1 MAAKDTGRAARGP
14 PRARRTSDPRPRGGA
29 ARRPGVNM
37 GVMVRRPIA
46 LLAVAGM
53 LAAVFALTA
62 LTGGRFTSYSGGD
75 GSLTVSPGRWW
86 TLWAVPPLEVIA
98 ILAGVGYLALG
109 ARRRGAL
116 TQGLAWTLASG
127 AALLLI
133 SVCSPLAGLS
143 QGGILAA
150 HMLQHTLIG
159 AFAPAAILMALPRRI
174 RGEGPPPHPV
184 LRALGHPVAAFLLWA
199 GLTVVWLLPAIHH
212 PVLEHETLWVAQQF
226 AFFATGCLLWMPVL
240 ERGVDVPAWFGTG
253 AKVFYMVGVW
263 FVGVIIANVYW
274 FSGTAFYAS
283 HANAARVWGLDPL
296 ADQANAGTVMV
307 TMHCFLTLTAVTWLF
322 FRQAHES
329 GLAQRLRDAGVD
341 DTQVDDALRRGEL
354 DDLARRRGVPV
365 TVRAGID

>member
-1 MAAKDTGRAARGP
+1 MA
-14 PRARRTSDPRPRGGA
+14 
-29 ARRPGVNM
+29 
-37 GVMVRRPIA
+37 RRPIA
-46 LLAVAGM
+46 LLAAAGL
-53 LAAVFALTA
+53 LAGVVALTA
-62 LTGGRFTSYSGGD
+62 LAGGRFTSYTGGS

-98 ILAGVGYLALG
+98 ILAGVGYLAWR
-109 ARRRGAL
+109 ARARGAL
-116 TQGLAWTLASG
+116 TVGLAWTLAAG
-127 AALLLI
+127 AALLLV

-159 AFAPAAILMALPRRI
+159 ALAPVAILMALPRRI
-174 RGEGPPPHPV
+174 RGEGPTPHPV
-184 LRALGHPVAAFLLWA
+184 LRALGHPAVAFGLWTA
-199 GLTVVWLLPAIHH
+199 LTVVWLLPAVHH
-212 PVLEHETLWVAQQF
+212 PVLEHESLWVAQQF
-226 AFFATGCLLWMPVL
+226 AFFATGCLLWMPIL

-253 AKVFYMVGVW
+253 AKVVYMVGVW

-341 DTQVDDALRRGEL
+341 DGQVDEALRRGAL
-354 DDLARRRGVPV
+354 DDLARSRGVSV